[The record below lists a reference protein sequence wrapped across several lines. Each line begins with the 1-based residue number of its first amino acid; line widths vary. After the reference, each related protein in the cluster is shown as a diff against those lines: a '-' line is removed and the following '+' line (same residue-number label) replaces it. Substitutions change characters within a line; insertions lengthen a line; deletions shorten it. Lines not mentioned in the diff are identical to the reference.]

1 MKEVEEKWSR
11 GKWMVCRRGGS
22 WKAEARRLRD
32 VGGGLEAGKSERK
45 KALPIRTCV
54 EGRKI
59 ANNEAGVL

>member
-1 MKEVEEKWSR
+1 
-11 GKWMVCRRGGS
+11 MVCRRGGS
-22 WKAEARRLRD
+22 WRAEARRLRD